1 MKVNINS
8 VHFKAD
14 SKLEDFISQK
24 LEKVCSKYSDVIGAE
39 VTLKL
44 DNTDAPENKI
54 VDIRLVLKGNDLFA
68 SKVSK
73 TFEESTDDA
82 IDALK
87 KQLEKYKGKLD
98 K

>member
-44 DNTDAPENKI
+44 DNT
-54 VDIRLVLKGNDLFA
+54 F
-68 SKVSK
+68 
-73 TFEESTDDA
+73 
-82 IDALK
+82 
-87 KQLEKYKGKLD
+87 Q
-98 K
+98 